1 MSRQPTPGRR
11 YDRQVRFGRILGL
24 VFVAIGFAVLGFGWH
39 GTAKNALIDKQI
51 PYLVSGGA
59 AGVAFVLLGVGL
71 LVMAH
76 IRGERL
82 KLGEQLEQ
90 LGTTLAKIPTAGG
103 ATSDSASSNGL
114 VVAGRST
121 YHRPGCRL
129 VEGKGDLDR
138 IPIDAARSTGLTACR
153 VCKPDEPE
161 EAASRR
167 RPRKRSSSRRS

>member
-1 MSRQPTPGRR
+1 MSQQPTPGRR

-24 VFVAIGFAVLGFGWH
+24 LFVAIGFAVLGFGWH
-39 GTAKNALIDKQI
+39 GTAKNALLDKQV

-59 AGVAFVLLGVGL
+59 AGVAFVLLGSVL
-71 LVMAH
+71 LLIAQ

-90 LGTTLAKIPTAGG
+90 LGTAMAKIPLGTAGVA
-103 ATSDSASSNGL
+103 ATTSTNGL

-121 YHRPGCRL
+121 YHRPDCRL

-138 IPIDAARSTGLTACR
+138 LPIEAARSTGLSACR
-153 VCKPDEPE
+153 VCKPDEESAPT
-161 EAASRR
+161 R